1 MTKSRSSMKT
11 GICTVTL
18 GRGPCQGGGVRPLY
32 VAEFCSTRS
41 TPPNRHSMDRTMTR
55 QGNSMMKTETGVMTT
70 RAAKIPLH
78 ACLLNLR
85 QHVRQM

>member
-18 GRGPCQGGGVRPLY
+18 GRGPSQGGGARPLY

-41 TPPNRHSMDRTMTR
+41 TLPNRHSMDRTMTR
-55 QGNSMMKTETGVMTT
+55 QGNSMMKTETGVMTK
-70 RAAKIPLH
+70 RAGKIPLH

-85 QHVRQM
+85 QHVSQM